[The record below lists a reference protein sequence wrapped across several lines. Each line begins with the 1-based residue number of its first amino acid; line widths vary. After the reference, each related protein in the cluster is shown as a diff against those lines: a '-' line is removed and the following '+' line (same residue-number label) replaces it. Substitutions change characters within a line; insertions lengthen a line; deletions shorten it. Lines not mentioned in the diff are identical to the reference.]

1 MKLNERLRGWLDA
14 LTPKPKPP
22 VSKPDPQPDKPQ
34 PSKPVSALYVL
45 WQLWRQKIDPSMLTP
60 LLVAAPAVVFLA
72 ASGLLAWVAL
82 LLGFF
87 WRFLRMVTG

>member
-1 MKLNERLRGWLDA
+1 MKLNERIRGWLDA

-22 VSKPDPQPDKPQ
+22 APAPGPQPDKPK

-60 LLVAAPAVVFLA
+60 LLVAAPALVFLA